1 MRLSMRVGL
10 ATSFFLTAFLCG
22 FNVAQFR
29 SARRNP
35 GALRLSPAQ
44 AFQAFT
50 RSLTPAWARA
60 SDDGDA
66 PAPPDTYR
74 LALAAIRRDYVG
86 SAPTPTRLTY
96 AGIDGMLGTI
106 GDPYTVFWTPQ
117 EYKQNMEANSGDF
130 VGIGARLDLTKDKR
144 VVIIEP
150 LDGSP
155 AVAAGVLG
163 GDIITAINGKPTIG
177 MGISQV
183 IDLIHGPEGSSVRV
197 TVLRGKQTRTFVMT
211 RSVVHTRIVN
221 YRMTDPVKKIGY
233 IGLGMFNEQAD
244 VQFDGALQKLEN
256 QGMKALVF
264 DLRDNPGG
272 LLQVA
277 QDLASRF
284 VADGPIV
291 WVKEKNGHLSSLNVE
306 RNRHRSPLYDGAYPV
321 VVLVNSDSASAAE
334 IVSGAI
340 QDSGTGILVGTRTYG
355 KGLVQTIMPLA
366 DDSAVKITTQHYF
379 TRDKHDINI
388 KRDLEGRALSTVG
401 GIKPNI
407 EVPFNDHEVALQRD
421 ALRSD
426 PRNMAIQD
434 KYDPQL
440 QRALKEI
447 TAKLGR

>member
-1 MRLSMRVGL
+1 
-10 ATSFFLTAFLCG
+10 
-22 FNVAQFR
+22 
-29 SARRNP
+29 
-35 GALRLSPAQ
+35 
-44 AFQAFT
+44 
-50 RSLTPAWARA
+50 
-60 SDDGDA
+60 
-66 PAPPDTYR
+66 
-74 LALAAIRRDYVG
+74 
-86 SAPTPTRLTY
+86 
-96 AGIDGMLGTI
+96 
-106 GDPYTVFWTPQ
+106 VFWTPQ

-321 VVLVNSDSASAAE
+321 VVLVNGDSASAAE